1 MTRIRNAARQLSPRR
16 SIRSRLSL
24 IGTAILFAG
33 LVIGALAFGQLFERQ
48 LVSNLDLSLGSLASD
63 RANAIDAGLDPA
75 TQLETDQRETAVAV
89 FDANGD
95 LLANR
100 GFVDPAQLDGI
111 PVGSPSTLTL
121 EVVEPK
127 ENEVESS
134 ELRVV
139 AARPGDTTVVVAS
152 ELEAVGRTVSEA
164 RALLAI
170 GVPLLTLIGGGLFW
184 FVIGRALSPVD
195 RMRRDAQSIADL
207 GDGQRVHD
215 PESDDE
221 LGRLASTL
229 NDMLERLD
237 AGASSMRRFVSD
249 ASHEIRSPIA
259 NIRARVETSTA
270 DDWEPV
276 ASDVIGEVERIEV
289 IIDDLTYLARSDEGR
304 VRQSLVRVELDD
316 LLFAEA
322 VRVQRRGMVS
332 ADASDVEP
340 VVVAGDR
347 DQIAR
352 ALRNIVDNAERHATT
367 AIRLSVRSVDS
378 NTARIE
384 VDDDGPGIAA
394 DDRVRVF
401 ERFIRLDASRQRASG
416 GTGLG
421 LAIVS
426 EIVALNRGTVSI
438 EDAPLGGARLRIDLP
453 ISPGN

>member
-1 MTRIRNAARQLSPRR
+1 M
-16 SIRSRLSL
+16 
-24 IGTAILFAG
+24 IGAAILFAG
-33 LVIGALAFGQLFERQ
+33 LVLGALAFGQLFERQ
-48 LVSNLDLSLGSLASD
+48 LIRDLDLSLDGLASD

-75 TQLETDQRETAVAV
+75 TQLETKQRETAVAV
-89 FDANGD
+89 FGANGD

-100 GFVDPAQLDGI
+100 GFADPAQLDGI
-111 PVGSPSTLTL
+111 PLGSPATFTLDVF
-121 EVVEPK
+121 ESG

-152 ELEAVGRTVSEA
+152 EVEAVGRTVREA
-164 RALLAI
+164 RALLVV
-170 GVPLLTLIGGGLFW
+170 GVPLLALIGGALFW

-195 RMRRDAQSIADL
+195 RMRRDAQSIADF

-229 NDMLERLD
+229 NDMLGRLD
-237 AGASSMRRFVSD
+237 AGADTMRRFVSD

-304 VRQSLVRVELDD
+304 LQPSLGRVELDD

-322 VRVQRRGMVS
+322 ARVQRRGKVS
-332 ADASDVEP
+332 ADASDVAP
-340 VVVAGDR
+340 VVVRGDR
-347 DQIAR
+347 DQLAR
-352 ALRNIVDNAERHATT
+352 ALRNVVDNAERHATK
-367 AIRLSVRSVDS
+367 AIRLSVSSDGS
-378 NTARIE
+378 AIARIE
-384 VDDDGPGIAA
+384 IDDDGPGIPV
-394 DDRVRVF
+394 DERERVF
-401 ERFIRLDASRQRASG
+401 ERFVRLDQSRQRASG

-426 EIVALNRGTVSI
+426 EIVTLHQGKVSV
-438 EDAPLGGARLRIDLP
+438 EDAPLGGTRFRIDLP
-453 ISPGN
+453 VPSAN